1 MSSRRSTGTGSKKRL
16 TPIEEET
23 DLMEEELTASKAAQ
37 KAEEK
42 AARKA
47 ARKAEK
53 EVNRREMEKDSL
65 KLFKSKANQAV
76 NNRLKNQTGLNFIEM
91 VNAKRKVEGLDPIS
105 FKKGGKRKTRRHHH
119 KSRHR
124 RKTYKQRK

>member
-37 KAEEK
+37 KA
-42 AARKA
+42 ARKA

-53 EVNRREMEKDSL
+53 EAKRREMEKESL
-65 KLFKSKANQAV
+65 KLLKSIANQAV
-76 NNRLKNQTGLNFIEM
+76 NKKLENPSGSNYLKM

-105 FKKGGKRKTRRHHH
+105 LKKGGKRKTRRHHH